1 VKIKADLHIKIFKNQ
16 MKQKETFF
24 TCFVFQF
31 YFIHLVYSFY
41 IKSGHFIFKSMEYL
55 SDRIKSLSVSQTLA
69 MAQKSREL
77 KAKGI
82 DIISLSLGEPDF
94 NTPDYIKEAAKK
106 AIDDNYSKYPPVPGY
121 NDLREAISRKFKEE
135 NGLTYS
141 PDQIIVS
148 AGGKHSII
156 NVILSIINPGDE
168 VIILAPYWVS
178 YYDQVL
184 LAGGKPVIV
193 TAAIENDFKIRPEQL
208 ETAITS
214 KTRLI
219 IFNSP
224 SNPTGMVYD
233 RNEMEKIARIV
244 QKHEGLFIMSDEIY
258 EHIIFSGEHV
268 SMASFDFIYDRVITV
283 NGVSKGYAMTGWRIG
298 YIGAPLWI
306 VKACDKLQGQFT
318 SGVCSIAQR
327 AALAA
332 IQGKNDSKQIMK
344 EAFHR
349 RRDLICSLL
358 KEIKGLKVPVPEGAF
373 YVMPDISYFLGK
385 SDGITTIVNSDDLA
399 LYLLDKA
406 QVAVVGGDAFGAP
419 DCIRISY
426 ATADNLLTEAVKR
439 IKSALERL
447 H

>member
-1 VKIKADLHIKIFKNQ
+1 
-16 MKQKETFF
+16 
-24 TCFVFQF
+24 
-31 YFIHLVYSFY
+31 
-41 IKSGHFIFKSMEYL
+41 MEYL

-121 NDLREAISRKFKEE
+121 ADLREVISTKFKNE
-135 NGLTYS
+135 NGVIYS
-141 PDQIIVS
+141 PDQIVVS
-148 AGGKHSII
+148 AGGKHSLI
-156 NVILSIINPGDE
+156 NVILSIVNPGDE

-178 YYDQVL
+178 YYDQIII
-184 LAGGKPVIV
+184 AEGIPVV
-193 TAAIENDFKIRPEQL
+193 VEAKLDSDFKIKPEQL
-208 ETAITS
+208 EAAITAR
-214 KTRLI
+214 TRLI

-224 SNPTGMVYD
+224 SNPTGMVYN
-233 RNEMEKIARIV
+233 RTEMDKIARIV
-244 QKHEGLFIMSDEIY
+244 EKHEGLFIISDEIY
-258 EHIIFSGEHV
+258 EHIIFTGEHV

-306 VKACDKLQGQFT
+306 AKACDKLQGQFT

-332 IQGKNDSKQIMK
+332 IQGKGDSRKVMK

-349 RRDLICSLL
+349 RRDLICGLL
-358 KEIKGLKVPVPEGAF
+358 KEVNGLKVREPQGAF
-373 YVMPDISYFLGK
+373 YVMPDISFYIGK
-385 SDGITTIVNSDDLA
+385 SDGETKITSSDDLA

-406 QVAVVGGDAFGAP
+406 QVATVGGDAFGAP
-419 DCIRISY
+419 DCLRISY
-426 ATADNLLTEAVKR
+426 ATSDELLVEAVKR
-439 IKSALERL
+439 IKGALEKL
-447 H
+447 K

>member
-1 VKIKADLHIKIFKNQ
+1 
-16 MKQKETFF
+16 
-24 TCFVFQF
+24 
-31 YFIHLVYSFY
+31 
-41 IKSGHFIFKSMEYL
+41 MEYL

-77 KAKGI
+77 KARGI

-106 AIDDNYSKYPPVPGY
+106 AIDDNYSRYPPVPGY
-121 NDLREAISRKFKEE
+121 NDLREAISKKFKEE
-135 NGLTYS
+135 NGVNYS
-141 PDQIIVS
+141 SDQVIVS
-148 AGGKHSII
+148 AGGKHSLI
-156 NVILSIINPGDE
+156 NVILSMINPGDE

-178 YYDQVL
+178 YYDQII
-184 LAGGKPVIV
+184 LAGGTPVV
-193 TAAIENDFKIRPEQL
+193 VEAKLENDFKIRPDQL
-208 ETAITS
+208 EAAITG

-233 RNEMEKIARIV
+233 RNEMEKIARV
-244 QKHEGLFIMSDEIY
+244 VEKHEGLFIISDEIY

-306 VKACDKLQGQFT
+306 AKACNKLQGQFT

-332 IQGKNDSKQIMK
+332 IQGTGDSQKMMK
-344 EAFHR
+344 EAFLR
-349 RRDLICSLL
+349 RRDLICGLL
-358 KEIKGLKVPVPEGAF
+358 KDVKGLKVRVPQGAF
-373 YVMPDISYFLGK
+373 YVMPDISYYLGK
-385 SDGITTIVNSDDLA
+385 SDGETKIGNSDDLA

-406 QVAVVGGDAFGAP
+406 QVATVGGDAFGAP
-419 DCIRISY
+419 DCLRISY
-426 ATADNLLTEAVKR
+426 ATSDDLLVEAVKR
-439 IKSALERL
+439 IKGALERL
-447 H
+447 K

>member
-1 VKIKADLHIKIFKNQ
+1 
-16 MKQKETFF
+16 
-24 TCFVFQF
+24 
-31 YFIHLVYSFY
+31 
-41 IKSGHFIFKSMEYL
+41 MEYL
-55 SDRIKSLSVSQTLA
+55 SDRVKSLAVSQTLA

-121 NDLREAISRKFKEE
+121 DDLRKAISKKFKEE
-135 NGLTYS
+135 NGLDYT

-148 AGGKHSII
+148 AGGKHSLI
-156 NVILSIINPGDE
+156 NVILSIVNPGDE

-178 YYDQVL
+178 YYDQIVL
-184 LAGGKPVIV
+184 AEGKPVIIKA
-193 TAAIENDFKIRPEQL
+193 TLENDFKIKPEQL
-208 ETAITS
+208 EAAITP

-224 SNPTGMVYD
+224 SNPTGMVYS
-233 RNEMEKIARIV
+233 RSEMEKIAAIV
-244 QKHEGLFIMSDEIY
+244 AKHEGLFIISDEIY
-258 EHIIFSGEHV
+258 EHIIFEGEHV
-268 SMASFDFIYDRVITV
+268 SMASFSNIYDRVITV

-306 VKACDKLQGQFT
+306 AKACNKLQGQFT

-332 IQGKNDSKQIMK
+332 IQGDGESQKTMK
-344 EAFHR
+344 AAFLR
-349 RRDLICSLL
+349 RRNLICSLL
-358 KEIKGLKVPVPEGAF
+358 REVKGLKVTVPEGAF

-385 SDGITTIVNSDDLA
+385 SDGETRIGNSDDLA

-406 QVAVVGGDAFGAP
+406 QVATVGGDAFGAP
-419 DCIRISY
+419 ECIRISY
-426 ATADNLLTEAVKR
+426 ATSDDLLVEAVKR
-439 IKSALERL
+439 ITVALSKL
-447 H
+447 M

>member
-1 VKIKADLHIKIFKNQ
+1 
-16 MKQKETFF
+16 MKLW
-24 TCFVFQF
+24 
-31 YFIHLVYSFY
+31 I
-41 IKSGHFIFKSMEYL
+41 HFINKGMEYL

-121 NDLREAISRKFKEE
+121 DDLRKAISDKFKAE
-135 NGLTYS
+135 NGLTYT

-148 AGGKHSII
+148 AGGKHSLI
-156 NVILSIINPGDE
+156 NVILSIVNPGDE

-178 YYDQVL
+178 YYDQII
-184 LAGGKPVIV
+184 LAGGIPVV
-193 TAAIENDFKIRPEQL
+193 VDGKLENDFKVLPAQL
-208 ETAITS
+208 EAAVTA

-224 SNPTGMVYD
+224 SNPTGMIYN
-233 RNEMEKIARIV
+233 REEMEKIARIV
-244 QKHEGLFIMSDEIY
+244 EKHEGLFIISDEIY
-258 EHIIFSGEHV
+258 EHIIFTGEHV

-306 VKACDKLQGQFT
+306 AKACNKLQGQFT

-332 IQGKNDSKQIMK
+332 ISGTGESQKLMK
-344 EAFHR
+344 EAFRR
-349 RRDLICSLL
+349 RRDLICGLL
-358 KEIKGLKVPVPEGAF
+358 KDVKGLKVRVPQGAF
-373 YVMPDISYFLGK
+373 YVMPDISFFLGK
-385 SDGITTIVNSDDLA
+385 SDGVTKIITSDDLA

-419 DCIRISY
+419 NCIRISY
-426 ATADNLLTEAVKR
+426 ATSDDLLIEAVKR
-439 IKSALERL
+439 IKAALDRL
-447 H
+447 S

>member
-1 VKIKADLHIKIFKNQ
+1 
-16 MKQKETFF
+16 
-24 TCFVFQF
+24 
-31 YFIHLVYSFY
+31 
-41 IKSGHFIFKSMEYL
+41 MEYL

-77 KAKGI
+77 KAKGL

-121 NDLREAISRKFKEE
+121 DDLRNAISKKFKDE
-135 NGLTYS
+135 NGINYS
-141 PDQIIVS
+141 SDQIIVS
-148 AGGKHSII
+148 AGGKHSLI

-178 YYDQVL
+178 YYDQIL
-184 LAGGKPVIV
+184 LAGGKPVV
-193 TAAIENDFKIRPEQL
+193 VEALLENDFKVRHEQL
-208 ETAITS
+208 EQAITG

-224 SNPTGMVYD
+224 SNPTGMVYTGS
-233 RNEMEKIARIV
+233 EMEKIARIV
-244 QKHEGLFIMSDEIY
+244 EKHEGLFIISDEIY
-258 EHIIFSGEHV
+258 EHIIFEGRHV

-298 YIGAPLWI
+298 YIGAPVWI
-306 VKACDKLQGQFT
+306 AKACNKLQGQFT

-332 IQGKNDSKQIMK
+332 ITGGDNSRQVMK
-344 EAFHR
+344 EAFLR
-349 RRDLICSLL
+349 RRDLICGLL
-358 KEIKGLKVPVPEGAF
+358 KEVKGLKIRIPQGAF
-373 YVMPDISYFLGK
+373 YVMPDISYYLGK
-385 SDGITTIVNSDDLA
+385 SEGNVRINNSDDLA
-399 LYLLDKA
+399 LFLLDKA

-419 DCIRISY
+419 QCIRISY
-426 ATADNLLTEAVKR
+426 ANSDELLVEAVKR
-439 IKSALERL
+439 IKTALAL
-447 H
+447 LN

>member
-1 VKIKADLHIKIFKNQ
+1 
-16 MKQKETFF
+16 
-24 TCFVFQF
+24 
-31 YFIHLVYSFY
+31 
-41 IKSGHFIFKSMEYL
+41 MEYL

-69 MAQKSREL
+69 MAQRSREL

-121 NDLREAISRKFKEE
+121 NDLREAISAKFKKE
-135 NGLTYS
+135 NGLDYS
-141 PDQIIVS
+141 PDQVIVS
-148 AGGKHSII
+148 AGGKHSLI
-156 NVILSIINPGDE
+156 NVILSIVNPGDE

-178 YYDQVL
+178 YFDQIII
-184 LAGGKPVIV
+184 AEGKPVILE
-193 TAAIENDFKIRPEQL
+193 ASLENDFKIRTEQL
-208 ETAITS
+208 EDAITS

-224 SNPTGMVYD
+224 SNPTGMVYSHD
-233 RNEMEKIARIV
+233 EMEKIARIV
-244 QKHEGLFIMSDEIY
+244 EKHEGLFIISDEIY
-258 EHIIFSGEHV
+258 EHIIFEGRHV

-306 VKACDKLQGQFT
+306 AKACNKLQGQFT

-332 IQGKNDSKQIMK
+332 IMGSGESQKIMK
-344 EAFHR
+344 EAFLR
-349 RRDLICSLL
+349 RRDLICGLL
-358 KEIKGLKVPVPEGAF
+358 KEVKGLKVRVPQGAF

-385 SDGITTIVNSDDLA
+385 SDGDTKISTSDDLA

-406 QVAVVGGDAFGAP
+406 QVATVGGDAFGAP

-426 ATADNLLTEAVKR
+426 ATSDDLIVEAIRR
-439 IKSALERL
+439 IKTALEKL
-447 H
+447 Q

>member
-1 VKIKADLHIKIFKNQ
+1 
-16 MKQKETFF
+16 
-24 TCFVFQF
+24 
-31 YFIHLVYSFY
+31 
-41 IKSGHFIFKSMEYL
+41 MEYL

-121 NDLREAISRKFKEE
+121 NDLREAISKKFMTE
-135 NGLTYS
+135 NGITYT

-148 AGGKHSII
+148 AGGKHSLI
-156 NVILSIINPGDE
+156 NVILSIVNPGDE

-178 YYDQVL
+178 YYDQIII
-184 LAGGKPVIV
+184 AEGKPVVIE
-193 TAAIENDFKIRPEQL
+193 AKLENDFKIKPEQL
-208 ETAITS
+208 EAAITG

-224 SNPTGMVYD
+224 SNPTGMVYT
-233 RNEMEKIARIV
+233 RSEMEKIARIIE
-244 QKHEGLFIMSDEIY
+244 KHEGLFIISDEIY
-258 EHIIFSGEHV
+258 EHIIFEGEHV
-268 SMASFDFIYDRVITV
+268 SMASFPFIYDRVITV

-306 VKACDKLQGQFT
+306 AKACNKLQGQFT

-332 IQGKNDSKQIMK
+332 IEGNGESQKMMRD
-344 EAFHR
+344 AFLR
-349 RRDLICSLL
+349 RRNLICGLL
-358 KEIKGLKVPVPEGAF
+358 KEIKGLKVGIPQGAF
-373 YVMPDISYFLGK
+373 YVMPDISWFLGK
-385 SDGITTIVNSDDLA
+385 SDGETTIVNSDDLA

-406 QVAVVGGDAFGAP
+406 QVATVGGDAFGAP
-419 DCIRISY
+419 DCLRISY
-426 ATADNLLTEAVKR
+426 ATSDELLVEAVKR

-447 H
+447 K